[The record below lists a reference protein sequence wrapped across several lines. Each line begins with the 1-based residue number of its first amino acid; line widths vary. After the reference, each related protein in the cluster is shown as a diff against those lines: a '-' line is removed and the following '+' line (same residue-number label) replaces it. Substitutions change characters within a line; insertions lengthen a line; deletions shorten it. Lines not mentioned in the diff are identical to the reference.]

1 MPASVSGR
9 RKGSRA
15 ARNNK
20 PPLTT
25 SKATANP
32 VPLPAVKEASP
43 PVHSEPQKEPGIQKM
58 AQVGTELIRMQNG
71 APSNKPNVFQF
82 LQEGDSSSTS
92 SEDTESH
99 SDDDQEEEGLQ
110 ALAQA
115 ESQRDTRDTHSSY
128 LISPESSFRASS
140 PEQTFSVTSRD
151 SVITDP
157 TTSPDGSPA
166 TAYLRLADR
175 QHLQKIAQARSRRDA
190 VHQRQSPPPTD
201 DEDEDHDEH
210 SDYSAPEDYYLNE
223 RMHYHQQK
231 QQQQQHQHRSH
242 TTHPHT
248 HRQRKHRDRSK
259 TSRRGPSISPDRGT
273 GQLVKS
279 DTSDKNNKIVKTPTA
294 EPKLSSGYALL
305 ASKLDS
311 SAVPLIADPK
321 NGDRRLVPVYRRFE
335 NVNHRILL
343 HLQDEISQLEE
354 ELQMMDEYEA
364 KHRAAMAEKE
374 GSEQLEPGSRRMD
387 VEAAGRYSA
396 FHARRLELVDRLAYK
411 VNQYNDALT
420 NYAKLTRILPKA
432 SPKDIQ
438 IYRAWMTENA
448 PIAKNETR
456 FLDHDLDL
464 VSLKAAIDANPAAA
478 AARGDNSNG
487 ILYFIIGV
495 LSTALLLPLLAY

>member
-9 RKGSRA
+9 RKDSRA
-15 ARNNK
+15 ARNKK
-20 PPLTT
+20 PPST
-25 SKATANP
+25 SGKAPGSP
-32 VPLPAVKEASP
+32 VPLPAVIEASP
-43 PVHSEPQKEPGIQKM
+43 SLPSKAQAQPGTQEKTHPNT
-58 AQVGTELIRMQNG
+58 QVGTELTRTHNG

-82 LQEGDSSSTS
+82 LQEGDSSTT
-92 SEDTESH
+92 SEDTDLD
-99 SDDDQEEEGLQ
+99 SDDDQDQEEEGLQ

-115 ESQRDTRDTHSSY
+115 RPQRDTRDTHSSY

-166 TAYLRLADR
+166 TAYLRLANR
-175 QHLQKIAQARSRRDA
+175 QNLQKFAQARSRRDV

-201 DEDEDHDEH
+201 DEDDDER

-231 QQQQQHQHRSH
+231 QQQQQQQQHQHLSH
-242 TTHPHT
+242 TSRPHT
-248 HRQRKHRDRSK
+248 HRQRKNRDRSEH
-259 TSRRGPSISPDRGT
+259 SRREPSISPERSA
-273 GQLVKS
+273 GQLVKTE
-279 DTSDKNNKIVKTPTA
+279 TSDKNNKVVKTPSA
-294 EPKLSSGYALL
+294 NSKLSSGYALL

-311 SAVPLIADPK
+311 STSPSTSDPK

-364 KHRAAMAEKE
+364 KHRAAMAEKA

-411 VNQYNDALT
+411 VNQYS
-420 NYAKLTRILPKA
+420 K
-432 SPKDIQ
+432 
-438 IYRAWMTENA
+438 
-448 PIAKNETR
+448 
-456 FLDHDLDL
+456 
-464 VSLKAAIDANPAAA
+464 
-478 AARGDNSNG
+478 
-487 ILYFIIGV
+487 
-495 LSTALLLPLLAY
+495 LLPPPTFL

>member
-1 MPASVSGR
+1 MPASVAGR
-9 RKGSRA
+9 RKDSRA
-15 ARNNK
+15 ARNK
-20 PPLTT
+20 PPPSTAR
-25 SKATANP
+25 KAPASA
-32 VPLPAVKEASP
+32 VPLPVVIEASP
-43 PVHSEPQKEPGIQKM
+43 GVPSKPETELGMQQQT
-58 AQVGTELIRMQNG
+58 QVGTELIIMQTG

-92 SEDTESH
+92 SENTDSD
-99 SDDDQEEEGLQ
+99 SDDGQEEEGLQ

-115 ESQRDTRDTHSSY
+115 QPPLDTRDTHSSY

-151 SVITDP
+151 SVISDP

-166 TAYLRLADR
+166 TAYLRLANR
-175 QHLQKIAQARSRRDA
+175 QNLQKIAQARSRREV

-201 DEDEDHDEH
+201 DEDDEHDEH
-210 SDYSAPEDYYLNE
+210 SDYSAPEDYYMNE

-231 QQQQQHQHRSH
+231 QHQQQQQHRSH
-242 TTHPHT
+242 TGRPHA
-248 HRQRKHRDRSK
+248 HRQRKIRDRSK
-259 TSRRGPSISPDRGT
+259 NSRRGISLSPERSA
-273 GQLVKS
+273 GQLVK
-279 DTSDKNNKIVKTPTA
+279 TEPSDKNNKVVKTPSA
-294 EPKLSSGYALL
+294 EPKLFSGYALL

-311 SAVPLIADPK
+311 STSPSSTDPK

-335 NVNHRILL
+335 NVNHRIIL

-364 KHRAAMAEKE
+364 KHRATMVEKG
-374 GSEQLEPGSRRMD
+374 GSEQMEPASRRMD

-420 NYAKLTRILPKA
+420 NYAKLNRILPKA
-432 SPKDIQ
+432 SSKDIQ
-438 IYRAWMTENA
+438 TYRTWMNENT

-464 VSLKAAIDANPAAA
+464 VSLKAAIDAIPVATV
-478 AARGDNSNG
+478 RGENSAS

-495 LSTALLLPLLAY
+495 LATALLLPLLAY

>member
-15 ARNNK
+15 ARSNK
-20 PPLTT
+20 PPSTA
-25 SKATANP
+25 SKASVSA
-32 VPLPAVKEASP
+32 VPLPAVKEVNP
-43 PVHSEPQKEPGIQKM
+43 PVHSEPQKELGMQKK
-58 AQVGTELIRMQNG
+58 AQVGTEHIRTQND

-82 LQEGDSSSTS
+82 LQEGDSSSTT
-92 SEDTESH
+92 SEDTNSD
-99 SDDDQEEEGLQ
+99 SDDDHEEEGLQ

-115 ESQRDTRDTHSSY
+115 QPPRDTRDTHSSY
-128 LISPESSFRASS
+128 LVSPESSFRASS

-157 TTSPDGSPA
+157 ATSPDGSPA
-166 TAYLRLADR
+166 TAYLRLANR
-175 QHLQKIAQARSRRDA
+175 QNLQKIAQARSRRDI

-201 DEDEDHDEH
+201 DEDDERDEH

-242 TTHPHT
+242 TSRPHT
-248 HRQRKHRDRSK
+248 HRQRKTRDRSK
-259 TSRRGPSISPDRGT
+259 TSGRDPSISPGRSS
-273 GQLVKS
+273 GQLVKT
-279 DTSDKNNKIVKTPTA
+279 DTSDKNNKIVKTSTA
-294 EPKLSSGYALL
+294 EPTLSSGYALL

-311 SAVPLIADPK
+311 STVPSTTDPK

-364 KHRAAMAEKE
+364 KHRAAMAGKE

-411 VNQYNDALT
+411 VNQYS
-420 NYAKLTRILPKA
+420 K
-432 SPKDIQ
+432 S
-438 IYRAWMTENA
+438 
-448 PIAKNETR
+448 
-456 FLDHDLDL
+456 H
-464 VSLKAAIDANPAAA
+464 
-478 AARGDNSNG
+478 
-487 ILYFIIGV
+487 
-495 LSTALLLPLLAY
+495 LLPLRENID